1 VYRKEVKFFSTLFN
15 NWNAKKHSMVY
26 VSLQQTKVTE
36 SLRYFIE
43 IAYNGKNYFGWQC
56 QPNAISVQET
66 LEKAL
71 STILKELIKIVG
83 AGRTDAGV
91 HAKQIFA
98 HFDMLQDW
106 NLLDLVFKLNS
117 LLPNDIAILSIFEVN
132 ENAHAR
138 FDALNRTYVYRV
150 SLTKNPFSV
159 GYAFQTHHKPNMEVM
174 NEAAKVLL
182 QYKDFQC
189 FSKSK
194 TDVNTYHCTIQIAEW
209 IALENELIFTIKA
222 DRFLRNMVRAIVG
235 TLLDVG
241 FGKITIAD
249 LHKIIKSK
257 NRSNA
262 GTSVPAEGLYLT
274 KIEYPEKIKI

>member
-1 VYRKEVKFFSTLFN
+1 LVC
-15 NWNAKKHSMVY
+15 

-71 STILKELIKIVG
+71 STLFRVPIKIVG

-98 HFDMLQDW
+98 HFDTFQDW
-106 NLLDLVFKLNS
+106 NPMDLVFKLNS
-117 LLPNDIAILSIFEVN
+117 LLPNDIAIQSIFEVHK
-132 ENAHAR
+132 NAHAR
-138 FDALNRTYVYRV
+138 FDALSRTYVYRV
-150 SLTKNPFSV
+150 SLLKNPFTV
-159 GYAFQTHHKPNMEVM
+159 GYAFQIHHKPNIALM

-182 QYKDFQC
+182 FYKDFQC

-194 TDVNTYHCTIQIAEW
+194 TDVNTYNCTIQLAEW
-209 IALENELIFTIKA
+209 IALDNELIFTIKA

-235 TLLDVG
+235 TLLDIG
-241 FGKITIAD
+241 SEKITIHD
-249 LHKIIKSK
+249 LHQIIKGKDRSK
-257 NRSNA
+257 A
-262 GTSVPAEGLYLT
+262 GASVPAEGLYLT
-274 KIEYPEKIKI
+274 KIEYPEKINI